1 MFSLALLV
9 LAIQPLPTAKR
20 VFFRLLV
27 ITLISP
33 RVGYNSC
40 LLNRNTRQVKQDTA
54 QQSLKQLSLGLGMLG
69 LCLGFLAAYGVLT
82 GDENGRVNLLLLLL
96 LFAFVPVVGLLLS
109 ILLMVKGGG
118 KGLAGWILDIPL
130 WPRHLILALSRLGL
144 THGRELWL
152 FYQTQ
157 ILAVSFSVGC
167 LLLYLLLLLG
177 SDITFVWRSTLLEP
191 DDLLPA
197 LKAIGTPWRFWPEA
211 QASLALI
218 EQTRDFRLDSQGL
231 SQPAVGLWWKYI
243 LATQLAY
250 NLLPRSLM
258 LLVARQKYRA
268 RLQQSRLR
276 SVPDLQPQPGAAAG
290 DKNSLANLTRSVTLP
305 YTLLDWADVSPGCY
319 EHIQQLLGDATGI
332 HPVGPLRDQSATHS
346 PGDHSLVVVVKSW
359 EPPLAELADRL
370 NDFDSNSDK
379 LILPLD
385 WSDTGVHQ
393 PSLDHLDE
401 WRRFAATLAG
411 WQVLLLEKST

>member
-1 MFSLALLV
+1 
-9 LAIQPLPTAKR
+9 
-20 VFFRLLV
+20 
-27 ITLISP
+27 
-33 RVGYNSC
+33 
-40 LLNRNTRQVKQDTA
+40 VKQDTDQPA
-54 QQSLKQLSLGLGMLG
+54 LKQLSLGLGMLG

-96 LFAFVPVVGLLLS
+96 LFTFVPVAGLLLS

-197 LKAIGTPWRFWPEA
+197 LTAIGIPWRFWPEA

-218 EQTRDFRLDSQGL
+218 EQTRDFRLDSQGI

-276 SVPDLQPQPGAAAG
+276 SVPDLQPQPGAAAI
-290 DKNSLANLTRSVTLP
+290 DENSLANLARSVTLP
-305 YTLLDWADVSPGCY
+305 YTLLDWADVSPSCY
-319 EHIQQLLGDATGI
+319 EHIQQLLGDAAGI
-332 HPVGPLRDQSATHS
+332 HPVAPLRDQAAPPP

-370 NDFDSNSDK
+370 NDFESNSDK

-385 WSDTGVHQ
+385 WSDTGVRQ
-393 PSLDHLDE
+393 PSLAHLDE

>member
-1 MFSLALLV
+1 
-9 LAIQPLPTAKR
+9 
-20 VFFRLLV
+20 
-27 ITLISP
+27 
-33 RVGYNSC
+33 
-40 LLNRNTRQVKQDTA
+40 
-54 QQSLKQLSLGLGMLG
+54 MLG

-82 GDENGRVNLLLLLL
+82 GDVDGRVNLLFLLL

-130 WPRHLILALSRLGL
+130 WPRHLVLALSRLDL
-144 THGRELWL
+144 AHGRGLWL

-157 ILAVSFSVGC
+157 IVAVSFSVGC

-197 LKAIGTPWRFWPEA
+197 LKAIATPWRFWPEA

-218 EQTRDFRLDSQGL
+218 EQTRDFRLDSQGMP
-231 SQPAVGLWWKYI
+231 QPAVGLWWKYI

-250 NLLPRSLM
+250 SLLPRSLM
-258 LLVARQKYRA
+258 LLVARQKYRL
-268 RLQQSRLR
+268 RLQQIRFR
-276 SVPDLQPQPGAAAG
+276 SLPDLQPRPGAAAG
-290 DKNSLANLTRSVTLP
+290 DENSLATLTRSVTLP
-305 YTLLDWADVSPGCY
+305 YTLLDWADLSPGCY
-319 EHIQQLLGDATGI
+319 ERIQQLLGDAAGI
-332 HPVGPLRDQSATHS
+332 HPIGPLLDQAATHS
-346 PGDHSLVVVVKSW
+346 PGEQSLVVVVKSW

-370 NDFDSNSDK
+370 NDFDSNADK

-385 WSDTGVHQ
+385 WSDAGLRQ
-393 PSLDHLDE
+393 PSLAHLDE
-401 WRRFAATLAG
+401 WRRFAATLTG
-411 WQVLLLEKST
+411 WRVLQLETSA

>member
-1 MFSLALLV
+1 
-9 LAIQPLPTAKR
+9 
-20 VFFRLLV
+20 
-27 ITLISP
+27 
-33 RVGYNSC
+33 
-40 LLNRNTRQVKQDTA
+40 VKQDTDQPA
-54 QQSLKQLSLGLGMLG
+54 LKQLSLGLGMLG

-82 GDENGRVNLLLLLL
+82 GDEDGQVNLLLLLL

-191 DDLLPA
+191 GDLLPA
-197 LKAIGTPWRFWPEA
+197 LKAIGIPWRFWPEA

-218 EQTRDFRLDSQGL
+218 EQTRDFRLDSQGI
-231 SQPAVGLWWKYI
+231 SQSAVGLWWKYI

-268 RLQQSRLR
+268 RLQQSRSR

-290 DKNSLANLTRSVTLP
+290 DENSLANLARSVTLP
-305 YTLLDWADVSPGCY
+305 YTLLDWADVSPGCS
-319 EHIQQLLGDATGI
+319 EHIQQLLGDAAGI
-332 HPVGPLRDQSATHS
+332 HPIGPLRDQPATQSSGDHS
-346 PGDHSLVVVVKSW
+346 PVNHSLVVVVKSW

-370 NDFDSNSDK
+370 NDFDSNADK

-385 WSDTGVHQ
+385 WSDTGVRQ
-393 PSLDHLDE
+393 PTLAHLDE
-401 WRRFAATLAG
+401 WRRFAATLVG
-411 WQVLLLEKST
+411 WQVLQLEAST

>member
-1 MFSLALLV
+1 M
-9 LAIQPLPTAKR
+9 
-20 VFFRLLV
+20 
-27 ITLISP
+27 
-33 RVGYNSC
+33 
-40 LLNRNTRQVKQDTA
+40 KQDTDQPA
-54 QQSLKQLSLGLGMLG
+54 LKQLSLGLGMLG

-82 GDENGRVNLLLLLL
+82 GDDDGRVNLLLLLL

-197 LKAIGTPWRFWPEA
+197 LKAIGIPWRFWPEA

-218 EQTRDFRLDSQGL
+218 EQTRDFRLDSSGI

-268 RLQQSRLR
+268 RLQQGRLR
-276 SVPDLQPQPGAAAG
+276 TVPDLQPRSGAAAG
-290 DKNSLANLTRSVTLP
+290 DENLLASLARSVTLP

-319 EHIQQLLGDATGI
+319 EHIQQWLGDAAGI
-332 HPVGPLRDQSATHS
+332 HSFGPLRDQPATHS
-346 PGDHSLVVVVKSW
+346 PGDHAPVNHSLVVVVKSW

-385 WSDTGVHQ
+385 WSDTGVRQ
-393 PSLDHLDE
+393 PSLAHLDE

>member
-1 MFSLALLV
+1 M
-9 LAIQPLPTAKR
+9 
-20 VFFRLLV
+20 
-27 ITLISP
+27 
-33 RVGYNSC
+33 
-40 LLNRNTRQVKQDTA
+40 KQDTA
-54 QQSLKQLSLGLGMLG
+54 QQALKQLSLGLGMLG
-69 LCLGFLAAYGVLT
+69 LCCGFLAAYGVMA
-82 GDENGRVNLLLLLL
+82 GDDDGRVNLLFLLL
-96 LFAFVPVVGLLLS
+96 LFAFLPVAGLLLS

-144 THGRELWL
+144 THGREFWL

-157 ILAVSFSVGC
+157 IFAVSFSVGC

-177 SDITFVWRSTLLEP
+177 SDITFVWRSTLLEA

-211 QASLALI
+211 QASLVLI
-218 EQTRDFRLDSQGL
+218 EQTRDFRLDSQGM

-243 LATQLAY
+243 LATQLVY

-258 LLVARQKYRA
+258 LLVARQKYQA

-276 SVPDLQPQPGAAAG
+276 YVRDSQPQPGGAVG
-290 DKNSLANLTRSVTLP
+290 DENSLADLTRSVTLP
-305 YTLLDWADVSPGCY
+305 YTLLDWADVSSSCY
-319 EHIQQLLGDATGI
+319 ERIQQLLGDAVGI
-332 HPVGPLRDQSATHS
+332 HPIGPLRDQLATHS
-346 PGDHSLVVVVKSW
+346 PGDHSLVILVKSW

-370 NDFDSNSDK
+370 KDIDSNADK

-385 WSDTGVHQ
+385 WSDTGLRQ
-393 PSLDHLDE
+393 PAAAHLDE
-401 WRRFAATLAG
+401 WRRFAATLSGG
-411 WQVLLLEKST
+411 WQVLQLETST

>member
-1 MFSLALLV
+1 M
-9 LAIQPLPTAKR
+9 AKR
-20 VFFRLLV
+20 FSFRLFA

-33 RVGYNSC
+33 RVGYNSR
-40 LLNRNTRQVKQDTA
+40 LLNRNTQQVKQDTA
-54 QQSLKQLSLGLGMLG
+54 QQALKQLSLGFGMFG
-69 LCLGFLAAYGVLT
+69 LCLGFLTAYGVLA
-82 GDENGRVNLLLLLL
+82 GDVDGRVNLLFLLL
-96 LFAFVPVVGLLLS
+96 LFAFLPVAGLLLS
-109 ILLMVKGGG
+109 IFLMVKGGG
-118 KGLAGWILDIPL
+118 KGLAGLILDIPL
-130 WPRHLILALSRLGL
+130 WPRHLILALSRLGP

-191 DDLLPA
+191 EDLLPA
-197 LKAIGTPWRFWPEA
+197 LKAIGTPWRFWTEA

-218 EQTRDFRLDSQGL
+218 EKTRDFRLDSQGM
-231 SQPAVGLWWKYI
+231 SQPVVGLWWKYI

-268 RLQQSRLR
+268 RLQQSRER
-276 SVPDLQPQPGAAAG
+276 YARDSQPQLTSAAA
-290 DKNSLANLTRSVTLP
+290 DENSLANLARSVTSP
-305 YTLLDWADVSPGCY
+305 YTLLDWADVSSSCY
-319 EHIQQLLGDATGI
+319 ERIQQLLGDAAEI
-332 HPVGPLRDQSATHS
+332 YPIGPLRHQGATHS

-370 NDFDSNSDK
+370 NDIDSNADK
-379 LILPLD
+379 LVLPLD
-385 WSDTGVHQ
+385 WSDTGVRQ
-393 PSLDHLDE
+393 PSPAHLDE
-401 WRRFAATLAG
+401 WRRFAATLDN
-411 WQVLLLEKST
+411 WQVLQLETFT

>member
-1 MFSLALLV
+1 M
-9 LAIQPLPTAKR
+9 
-20 VFFRLLV
+20 
-27 ITLISP
+27 
-33 RVGYNSC
+33 
-40 LLNRNTRQVKQDTA
+40 KQDTS
-54 QQSLKQLSLGLGMLG
+54 QQALKQLSLGLGMLG

-82 GDENGRVNLLLLLL
+82 GDVDGRVNLLFLLL
-96 LFAFVPVVGLLLS
+96 LFAFLPVAGLLLS
-109 ILLMVKGGG
+109 IFLMVKGGG

-130 WPRHLILALSRLGL
+130 WPRHLILALTRLGL

-177 SDITFVWRSTLLEP
+177 SDITFVWRSTLLGPE
-191 DDLLPA
+191 DLLPT
-197 LKAIGTPWRFWPEA
+197 LKAIGTPWRFWTEA

-218 EQTRDFRLDSQGL
+218 EQTRDFRLDSQGM
-231 SQPAVGLWWKYI
+231 SQPVVGLWWKYI

-268 RLQQSRLR
+268 RLQQSRVR
-276 SVPDLQPQPGAAAG
+276 YARDSKPQLTSAAA
-290 DKNSLANLTRSVTLP
+290 DENSLANLARSVTSP
-305 YTLLDWADVSPGCY
+305 YALLDWADVSSSCY
-319 EHIQQLLGDATGI
+319 ERIQQLLGDAAEI
-332 HPVGPLRDQSATHS
+332 YHIGPLRHQGATHS

-370 NDFDSNSDK
+370 NDIDSNADK
-379 LILPLD
+379 LVLPLD
-385 WSDTGVHQ
+385 WSDTGVRQ
-393 PSLDHLDE
+393 PSPAHLDE
-401 WRRFAATLAG
+401 WRRFAATLDD
-411 WQVLLLEKST
+411 WQVLQLETFT

>member
-1 MFSLALLV
+1 
-9 LAIQPLPTAKR
+9 
-20 VFFRLLV
+20 
-27 ITLISP
+27 
-33 RVGYNSC
+33 
-40 LLNRNTRQVKQDTA
+40 
-54 QQSLKQLSLGLGMLG
+54 MLG
-69 LCLGFLAAYGVLT
+69 LCLGSLAAYGVLT

-96 LFAFVPVVGLLLS
+96 LFAFVPVAGLLLS
-109 ILLMVKGGG
+109 VFLMLKGGG
-118 KGLAGWILDIPL
+118 KGLAGWILEIPL
-130 WPRHLILALSRLGL
+130 WPRHLTLALSRLGL

-157 ILAVSFSVGC
+157 IVAVSFSVGC

-197 LKAIGTPWRFWPEA
+197 LTAIGTPWRFWPEA

-218 EQTRDFRLDSQGL
+218 EQTRDFRLDSEGM
-231 SQPAVGLWWKYI
+231 STPAVGLWWKYI

-268 RLQQSRLR
+268 RLRQNKLR
-276 SVPDLQPQPGAAAG
+276 VPDLQSQPGAAG
-290 DKNSLANLTRSVTLP
+290 GEENSLAALTRAVALP
-305 YTLLDWADVSPGCY
+305 YTLLDWAGASPDCH
-319 EHIQQLLGDATGI
+319 ERIQQRLGDAAAI
-332 HPVGPLRDQSATHS
+332 HPIGPLREQTATHT
-346 PGDHSLVVVVKSW
+346 PVDHSLVVLVKSW

-370 NDFDSNSDK
+370 ADFDSNADR

-385 WSDTGVHQ
+385 WSDTALRQ
-393 PSLDHLDE
+393 PSPAHLDE

-411 WQVLLLEKST
+411 WQVLQLETPA

>member
-1 MFSLALLV
+1 M
-9 LAIQPLPTAKR
+9 AKR
-20 VFFRLLV
+20 FSFRLFA

-33 RVGYNSC
+33 RVGYNSR
-40 LLNRNTRQVKQDTA
+40 LLNRNTQQVKQDTA
-54 QQSLKQLSLGLGMLG
+54 QQALKQLSLGLGMLG
-69 LCLGFLAAYGVLT
+69 LCLGFLAAYGVLA
-82 GDENGRVNLLLLLL
+82 GDVDGRVNLLFLLL
-96 LFAFVPVVGLLLS
+96 LFAFLPVSGLLLS
-109 ILLMVKGGG
+109 IFLMVKGGG

-130 WPRHLILALSRLGL
+130 WPRHLILALSRLGP

-191 DDLLPA
+191 ENLLPA
-197 LKAIGTPWRFWPEA
+197 LKVIGTPWRFWTEA

-218 EQTRDFRLDSQGL
+218 EQTRDFRLDSQGM
-231 SQPAVGLWWKYI
+231 SQPVVGLWWKYI

-268 RLQQSRLR
+268 RLQQSRVR
-276 SVPDLQPQPGAAAG
+276 YARDSQPQLTSAAA
-290 DKNSLANLTRSVTLP
+290 DENSLANLARSVASP
-305 YTLLDWADVSPGCY
+305 YTLLDWADVSSSCY
-319 EHIQQLLGDATGI
+319 ERIQQLLGDAAEI
-332 HPVGPLRDQSATHS
+332 YPIGPLQHQAATHL

-370 NDFDSNSDK
+370 NDIDSNADK
-379 LILPLD
+379 LVLPLD
-385 WSDTGVHQ
+385 WSDTGVRQ
-393 PSLDHLDE
+393 PSPAHLDE
-401 WRRFAATLAG
+401 WRRFAATLDD
-411 WQVLLLEKST
+411 WQVLQLETLI